1 MSLRP
6 DGSYRCDRCDR
17 ELENGGV
24 QECASITDL
33 DPRNPGS
40 IRQLHLCYDEVD
52 PETGETTLQGCRDR
66 VLTRRALRSL
76 YASQE
81 TTS

>member
-6 DGSYRCDRCDR
+6 DGKYRCDRCDV

-33 DPRNPGS
+33 DPKVPGS
-40 IRQLHLCYDEVD
+40 IRHLHLCYDEHDDDGKV
-52 PETGETTLQGCRDR
+52 TRQGCRDR
-66 VLTRRALRSL
+66 VLTRRALRAH
-76 YASQE
+76 YAAQE
-81 TTS
+81 AAS